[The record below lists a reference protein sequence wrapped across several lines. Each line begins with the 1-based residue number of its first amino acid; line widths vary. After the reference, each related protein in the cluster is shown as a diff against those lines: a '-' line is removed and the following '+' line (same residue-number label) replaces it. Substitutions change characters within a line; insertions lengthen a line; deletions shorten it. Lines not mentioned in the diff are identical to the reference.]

1 MWIPQENENKR
12 RQESHQPPT
21 SHGTQETRRVVGQEH
36 AERAVKRKLP
46 KSARVLNRSHF
57 KNILKSGNRLIGTWI
72 ALDFRLGRSNRPR
85 LGITV
90 SRRYGKAHDRNRF
103 KRVVREAFRELYPNL
118 PISFEANIS
127 PRRASPEL
135 CKAIILNELLQ
146 LIKKIWRRTLTSSP
160 I

>member
-1 MWIPQENENKR
+1 MWIPQENEDKR

-21 SHGTQETRRVVGQEH
+21 SCWTQEACRVVELESNDQAAH
-36 AERAVKRKLP
+36 RKLP

-57 KNILKSGNRLIGTWI
+57 KNILKSGNRLIGNWI
-72 ALDFRLGRSNRPR
+72 SLDFRLGRSNRPR

-118 PISFEANIS
+118 PISLEANIS

-146 LIKKIWRRTLTSSP
+146 LIRKI
-160 I
+160 

>member
-1 MWIPQENENKR
+1 MWIPQENEDQR

-21 SHGTQETRRVVGQEH
+21 SLRTQETCRVVELESNGK
-36 AERAVKRKLP
+36 AARRKLP

-57 KNILKSGNRLIGTWI
+57 KNIHKYGNRLIGNWI
-72 ALDFRLGRSNRPR
+72 SLDYRLGRSSRPR

-90 SRRYGKAHDRNRF
+90 SRRHGKAHDRNRF
-103 KRVVREAFRELYPNL
+103 KRVVREAFRELYPDL
-118 PISFEANIS
+118 PISLEANIS

-146 LIKKIWRRTLTSSP
+146 LIKRI
-160 I
+160 